1 MNYFRIN
8 TMPKFHVAICMH
20 SINYRLKKKKKGKCR
35 HKFSF
40 GPNVLG

>member
-20 SINYRLKKKKKGKCR
+20 SLNYRLKKKNGKGR